1 MKNKKIEIKIA
12 TILAFLFVGIGTIE
26 LFLNVNIAHSLDA
39 LYDGLDLFT
48 IFPAHIFGT
57 IFWWLFGNGARD
69 NAILGWIGQFVGFVI
84 YTVLFY
90 FIIKMIKGLQN
101 AFKQFHPFSSCF
113 CVSLK

>member
-1 MKNKKIEIKIA
+1 MMNKKIEIKIA
-12 TILAFLFVGIGTIE
+12 AILAFLYVGIGTIE

-39 LYDGLDLFT
+39 LYDGLDLYT

-57 IFWWLFGNGARD
+57 IFWGLFGNGERD

-90 FIIKMIKGLQN
+90 FIIKVIKGIN
-101 AFKQFHPFSSCF
+101 KTS
-113 CVSLK
+113 K